1 MYLTGVIEIE
11 GTPKK
16 VLPYVKA
23 GGPPTKE
30 GLLLNSVVCYL
41 CGFVHVVF
49 DLLFSSAAFWIKSI
63 ALFCPAFDL
72 AWVRTSPAV
81 LQAALSMKESGQVF
95 FFEDVFFS

>member
-11 GTPKK
+11 GTSKK

-49 DLLFSSAAFWIKSI
+49 DL
-63 ALFCPAFDL
+63 
-72 AWVRTSPAV
+72 
-81 LQAALSMKESGQVF
+81 
-95 FFEDVFFS
+95 